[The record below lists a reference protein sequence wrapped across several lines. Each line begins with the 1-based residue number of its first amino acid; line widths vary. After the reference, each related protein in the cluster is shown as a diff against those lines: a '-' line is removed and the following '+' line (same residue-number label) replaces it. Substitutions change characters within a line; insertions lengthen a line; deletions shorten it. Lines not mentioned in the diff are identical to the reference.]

1 MHGSNDRHLSICVL
15 VTEPCWKVP
24 LPDSLTEDQRNKAV
38 DLLRRNAEIFAS
50 SDDDLGNAEGVS
62 HKIPLTDEVPV
73 RQPFRRIPPSQWEE
87 VREHIRK
94 LLDKGVIRPST
105 SPYASPIVLV
115 RKTDGSLRMCV
126 DYRKLNQKTIKDA
139 YPIPRIEDSIDALH
153 GSQWFS
159 AIDLLSGYHQ
169 VAMAETDR
177 HKTGFI
183 TPFGLYEFNRMPFG
197 LSNAP
202 DSNPLAH
209 LGNASWM
216 QFLNAGEQLRE
227 FQQKDPTISRFYE
240 SWLSNTKPSMTD
252 RRQNKEL
259 SLLVKQWDK
268 LHEMD
273 GLLYRTCPENNTN
286 QLLLPKVLR
295 EEVLKACH
303 DQCGHQGGKRTT
315 LLVKQRCY
323 WPKLS
328 SDVIAYCEEC
338 DGVFVLRTNQKIR
351 EPLRSIVANKP
362 NDIVAVDFT
371 LLERDTAG
379 KENVLI
385 ITDIFSKF
393 TQAIPTKDQTAQT
406 TAKKLAQ
413 HWFLLFGPLV
423 DCTLTKEGILNRH

>member
-1 MHGSNDRHLSICVL
+1 
-15 VTEPCWKVP
+15 
-24 LPDSLTEDQRNKAV
+24 
-38 DLLRRNAEIFAS
+38 
-50 SDDDLGNAEGVS
+50 
-62 HKIPLTDEVPV
+62 
-73 RQPFRRIPPSQWEE
+73 
-87 VREHIRK
+87 
-94 LLDKGVIRPST
+94 
-105 SPYASPIVLV
+105 
-115 RKTDGSLRMCV
+115 
-126 DYRKLNQKTIKDA
+126 
-139 YPIPRIEDSIDALH
+139 
-153 GSQWFS
+153 
-159 AIDLLSGYHQ
+159 
-169 VAMAETDR
+169 
-177 HKTGFI
+177 
-183 TPFGLYEFNRMPFG
+183 
-197 LSNAP
+197 
-202 DSNPLAH
+202 
-209 LGNASWM
+209 
-216 QFLNAGEQLRE
+216 
-227 FQQKDPTISRFYE
+227 
-240 SWLSNTKPSMTD
+240 MTD

-338 DGVFVLRTNQKIR
+338 DRCVRAKNHQKIR

-413 HWFLLFGPLV
+413 HWFLLFGAPRRLHSDQGRNFESALIQQLCQIHNITKTRTTPYYPEGNGQAERFNRTLHNLLKTLPPSKKRRWSEYLPEVLYAYNCTPHASTGFSPFYLMYGREPILPV
-423 DCTLTKEGILNRH
+423 DFLLSQPTLKPRFSR